1 MERPSALEPPQTV
14 AKTRCE
20 DFRLSDEEITRAAQ
34 AVQGELHGINNIID
48 VYCLGKAP
56 RHPDIDAMSFDP
68 KSPQFQQLVQ
78 TAIGVVNE
86 EDTRLFFQP
95 SLRFAL
101 KLLEINHRDD
111 AARHEPLEK
120 TLNAEVL
127 RRIPSIAWSKYPYT
141 AILLPG
147 YGPDR
152 PSWPLSP
159 QSRLRAE
166 LAARRFHA
174 GKAPLIIVS
183 GGYVHP
189 NQTPYN
195 EAIEMK
201 RVLVEDFG
209 VPADAVI
216 TEPHARHTTTNLRNA
231 ARLMSRYRIPFDRN
245 ALITTDAFQSAYIA
259 GDAFAQRCRTDLG
272 YLPVTLGR
280 RVSPFDLEFTPR
292 IESLQADAMDPL
304 DP

>member
-1 MERPSALEPPQTV
+1 
-14 AKTRCE
+14 
-20 DFRLSDEEITRAAQ
+20 
-34 AVQGELHGINNIID
+34 
-48 VYCLGKAP
+48 
-56 RHPDIDAMSFDP
+56 MSFDP
-68 KSPQFQQLVQ
+68 KSPQFEQLVQ

-86 EDTRLFFQP
+86 EETHLFFQP

-101 KLLEINHRDD
+101 QLLEINHRDD

-120 TLNAEVL
+120 TLNAAVL
-127 RRIPSIAWSKYPYT
+127 RHLPSIVWSKYPYSV
-141 AILLPG
+141 ILLPG

-152 PSWPLSP
+152 PTWSLSP

-166 LAARRFHA
+166 LAARRYHA

-201 RVLVEDFG
+201 RVLVEEFA
-209 VPADAVI
+209 VPADAII

-231 ARLMSRYRIPFDRN
+231 ARLMHQYGIKEK
-245 ALITTDAFQSAYIA
+245 ALITTDAFQSAYIE
-259 GDAFAQRCRTDLG
+259 GEPFAQRCRTDLG
-272 YLPVTLGR
+272 YLPATIGR
-280 RVSPFDLEFTPR
+280 RLSPFDLEFTPR
-292 IESLQADAMDPL
+292 LDSLQPDPSDPL

>member
-1 MERPSALEPPQTV
+1 MEQTTSAVAPP
-14 AKTRCE
+14 AAIARTRCE
-20 DFRLSDEEITRAAQ
+20 DFRLSDEEIARAAPT
-34 AVQGELHGINNIID
+34 VQGELRGINNIID
-48 VYCLGKAP
+48 VYCLAKAP
-56 RHPDIDAMSFDP
+56 RHPEIDAMSFDP
-68 KSPQFQQLVQ
+68 KTPQFQQLVQ

-86 EDTRLFFQP
+86 EKARLFFQP
-95 SLRFAL
+95 SLHFAL
-101 KLLEINHRDD
+101 ELLEINHRDD

-141 AILLPG
+141 VILLPG

-152 PSWPLSP
+152 PTWPLSP

-183 GGYVHP
+183 GGNVHP

-201 RVLVEDFG
+201 RVLVEEFA

-216 TEPHARHTTTNLRNA
+216 VEPHARHTTTNLRNA
-231 ARLMSRYRIPFDRN
+231 ARLMHQYGIN
-245 ALITTDAFQSAYIA
+245 GKALIVTDAFQSAYIE

-272 YLPVTLGR
+272 YLPATIGR
-280 RVSPFDLEFTPR
+280 RLSPFDLEFTPR
-292 IESLQADAMDPL
+292 IESLQPDPTDPL